1 MAVKRLKVKDPS
13 WIVWDEFVGLWIT
26 LFLMPQGWHYL
37 LLGFLLFRF
46 FDILKPWPVNYFDRY
61 LDGGLGIMMDDVA
74 AGVYAFT
81 ALQLTAFGVQLFL

>member
-1 MAVKRLKVKDPS
+1 MDYAVSHAAGMALSVA
-13 WIVWDEFVGLWIT
+13 
-26 LFLMPQGWHYL
+26 
-37 LLGFLLFRF
+37 GFSSFRF

-81 ALQLTAFGVQLFL
+81 VLQLTAFGVQLFL